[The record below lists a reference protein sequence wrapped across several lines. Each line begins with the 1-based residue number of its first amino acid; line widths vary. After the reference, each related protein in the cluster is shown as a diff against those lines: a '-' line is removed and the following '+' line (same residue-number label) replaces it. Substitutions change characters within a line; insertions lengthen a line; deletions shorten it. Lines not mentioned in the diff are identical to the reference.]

1 VSIKENIQAFG
12 ERLEDVFGEDLSPFG
27 WKLKK
32 YDRVGTDENPVV
44 QAYFTFIKNDN
55 SGEVTLLYDIK
66 SSLTAVSL
74 ILRKGGDEERYG
86 QDSSALL
93 FSRDI
98 TAVAAGNEKVIQK
111 LSEKEI
117 PVYNR
122 ILHYFTLKAPEN
134 IF

>member
-1 VSIKENIQAFG
+1 MSIKENIQAFG
-12 ERLEDVFGEDLSPFG
+12 ERLEDVFGEDLSAFG

-44 QAYFTFIKNDN
+44 QAYFTFIKNDD
-55 SGEVTLLYDIK
+55 SGEVNFLYDIK

-74 ILRKGGDEERYG
+74 IQRKGGDEVRYG

-93 FSRDI
+93 FSRDK
-98 TAVAAGNEKVIQK
+98 AAIDTGNEKVIQT
-111 LSEKEI
+111 LPEKEI